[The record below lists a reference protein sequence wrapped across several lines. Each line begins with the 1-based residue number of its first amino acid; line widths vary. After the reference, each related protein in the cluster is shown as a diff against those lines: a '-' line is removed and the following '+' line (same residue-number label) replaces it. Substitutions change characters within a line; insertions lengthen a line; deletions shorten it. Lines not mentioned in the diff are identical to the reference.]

1 MVIAVA
7 PGDYGKARPHLVI
20 QSDMASETA
29 SVLVCL
35 MTTTLRDAPAY
46 RLMIEPGGDTGLR
59 EASQVQVDKIMAL
72 RREKIGKVVGR
83 LPEETMAELSRRLA
97 FMIGLGE

>member
-7 PGDYGKARPHLVI
+7 PGDYGKARPHVVI
-20 QSDMASETA
+20 QSDMASETV

-46 RLMIEPGGDTGLR
+46 RLTIEPGGATGLR
-59 EASQVQVDKIMAL
+59 EVSQVQGSENRKQGHVP
-72 RREKIGKVVGR
+72 VS
-83 LPEETMAELSRRLA
+83 P
-97 FMIGLGE
+97 